1 MQLYVSFIMCYLLI
15 NCFISFFIGVCTL
28 KPPEEVP
35 ETMSSDT
42 ATATAK
48 DVSLEL
54 QETSETQQEATSS
67 VVAADQDNQ
76 DNQEIDIE
84 GTGESGGQLGDDVP
98 MELTTPLS
106 SGSELNLSFDSE
118 LVDEKDKIASSEVA
132 TIKKD
137 DETMDVDVVGE
148 GATTASTTPRTE
160 RVDSVQIDPSF
171 KPESEELLYEGDV
184 ENDGEE
190 NKAAPLDSQP
200 NATAAAGSASATT
213 HEEGF
218 VLAVDD
224 TFADLNDVAPSASGK
239 SSPKKP
245 ESSSK
250 PKSEKNLSK
259 SQSTSSSSNQS
270 SKAKTEVSSSNSS
283 SSTTTT
289 TTTAASGSKHTTKE
303 SGKSTSSDSTEGA
316 TSRFVYCW
324 TLHLLP
330 SSRFKCHSLIKKEPH
345 GGILSGLFSWTGKYM
360 YVHLWS

>member
-1 MQLYVSFIMCYLLI
+1 MQYTTRWTSHLIYNCLVYMKVSDNAAICIIHNVLLANKLFYL
-15 NCFISFFIGVCTL
+15 FFFIGVYTF

-42 ATATAK
+42 ATAK
-48 DVSLEL
+48 DVPLEL
-54 QETSETQQEATSS
+54 QETSETQPEATSS
-67 VVAADQDNQ
+67 AAADQ

-84 GTGESGGQLGDDVP
+84 GTGESGAQLGDDVP

-118 LVDEKDKIASSEVA
+118 LVDEKEKIAASSEVA

-184 ENDGEE
+184 EHDGEE
-190 NKAAPLDSQP
+190 NKAAPPDGQP
-200 NATAAAGSASATT
+200 SVTAAAGSASAAT

-224 TFADLNDVAPSASGK
+224 TFADLHDVTPSAGGK

-245 ESSSK
+245 ESLSK
-250 PKSEKNLSK
+250 LKSEKNSSK
-259 SQSTSSSSNQS
+259 SQSTSGGSQS
-270 SKAKTEVSSSNSS
+270 GKAKTEVSSGSSNSS
-283 SSTTTT
+283 TTATTTA
-289 TTTAASGSKHTTKE
+289 AASGSKHTTKE
-303 SGKSTSSDSTEGA
+303 SGKSTSTDSTEGA

-330 SSRFKCHSLIKKEPH
+330 SSRFKCHS
-345 GGILSGLFSWTGKYM
+345 
-360 YVHLWS
+360 

>member
-1 MQLYVSFIMCYLLI
+1 M
-15 NCFISFFIGVCTL
+15 FISFFIGVCTF

-42 ATATAK
+42 ATATVK
-48 DVSLEL
+48 DVPLEL
-54 QETSETQQEATSS
+54 TETAESQQEATSAA
-67 VVAADQDNQ
+67 AADQDNQ

-84 GTGESGGQLGDDVP
+84 ETGESSGQVGDDVP

-118 LVDEKDKIASSEVA
+118 LVDEKDHQDKIAASTEVA

-190 NKAAPLDSQP
+190 NKPAPSDSQP
-200 NATAAAGSASATT
+200 SATAAAGAAT

-224 TFADLNDVAPSASGK
+224 TFADLNDVAPSAGEK
-239 SSPKKP
+239 SSSKKP
-245 ESSSK
+245 ESSSSK
-250 PKSEKNLSK
+250 LKSEKSLSK
-259 SQSTSSSSNQS
+259 SQSTSSNGQS
-270 SKAKTEVSSSNSS
+270 GKAKTEVSSSSS
-283 SSTTTT
+283 SNSATTT
-289 TTTAASGSKHTTKE
+289 TTTAAGSSKHTAKE
-303 SGKSTSSDSTEGA
+303 TGKSTSSDSTESA

-330 SSRFKCHSLIKKEPH
+330 SSRFKCHS
-345 GGILSGLFSWTGKYM
+345 
-360 YVHLWS
+360 